1 MTSQPTAAAAGPTG
15 PTVPRARRLAPDAR
29 REEIIAAAARLFAER
44 PWSQVSTVEIA
55 REAGIARGLL
65 NHYFGDKRGLY
76 LAVVRRWLLL
86 PAPDVVPDELPPDL
100 PGRVDIAVGWF
111 LDSVAPQA
119 ASHYAVFG
127 TEGVADDLE
136 VAAILDE
143 ADDLA
148 ARRVLQLVGLDDE
161 DPLARAQVRAYGG
174 LAKATAR
181 EWARRGALTREQAH
195 RLLKETLVFLVEE
208 IVGARA

>member
-1 MTSQPTAAAAGPTG
+1 MTSEPAPA
-15 PTVPRARRLAPDAR
+15 PRSRRLTPDAR
-29 REEIIAAAARLFAER
+29 REEIVAAAARLFEQR
-44 PWSQVSTVEIA
+44 PWTQVSTVELA
-55 REAGIARGLL
+55 REAGVARGLL

-86 PAPDVVPDELPPDL
+86 PAPTVVPDELPEDL
-100 PGRVDIAVGWF
+100 PSRVDVAVSWF

-119 ASHYAVFG
+119 ASQYAVFG
-127 TEGVADDLE
+127 AEGVADDLE
-136 VAAILDE
+136 VAAILHE

-161 DPLARAQVRAYGG
+161 DPQARAQVRAYGG

-181 EWARRGALTREQAH
+181 EWARRATLTREQAH
-195 RLLKETLVFLVEE
+195 RLLRETLLFLVANVLPDRGQTN
-208 IVGARA
+208 VGAGS

>member
-1 MTSQPTAAAAGPTG
+1 MRTEPVTA
-15 PTVPRARRLAPDAR
+15 TVPRARRLAPDER
-29 REEIIAAAARLFAER
+29 REEIIQAAARLFEQR
-44 PWSQVSTVEIA
+44 PWSRVSTVEIA

-86 PAPDVVPDELPPDL
+86 PAPAVAPEDL
-100 PGRVDIAVGWF
+100 PESLPERIDIAVGWF

-119 ASHYAVFG
+119 ASNYAVFG

-148 ARRVLQLVGLDDE
+148 AARVLQLVGLDPE

-174 LAKATAR
+174 LAKATAK
-181 EWARRGALTREQAH
+181 EWARRGAMTREQAH
-195 RLLKETLVFLVEE
+195 RLLRETLLFVVEQ
-208 IVGARA
+208 IVGAEA